1 VNIYWIAVD
10 WPGRL
15 GIAAR
20 PRGGDWLD
28 DDVLEWKSA
37 GVSLVVSL
45 LVSDEVRETR
55 ALVTELSRAVADGET
70 VVIHCRQG
78 IGRSA
83 LVAASVLVALGID
96 PQHALDSVAEARG
109 RPVLD
114 TPEQRA
120 WVGGDS

>member
-1 VNIYWIAVD
+1 
-10 WPGRL
+10 
-15 GIAAR
+15 
-20 PRGGDWLD
+20 
-28 DDVLEWKSA
+28 
-37 GVSLVVSL
+37 LVVSL
-45 LVSDEVRETR
+45 LVSDEVRELDLEEENERCRDQGIRFRSFPIPDRGVPESREATR